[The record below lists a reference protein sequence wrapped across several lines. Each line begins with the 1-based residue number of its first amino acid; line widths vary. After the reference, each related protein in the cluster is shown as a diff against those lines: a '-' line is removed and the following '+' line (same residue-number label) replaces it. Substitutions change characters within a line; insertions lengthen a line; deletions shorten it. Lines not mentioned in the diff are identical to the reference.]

1 MKIKL
6 NNIGKRFNR
15 EWIFR
20 KVDFQFESNKV
31 YGVIGPNGSG
41 KSSLLKLISQAE
53 IPSEGKIEFSLNEK
67 EMSSESAYK
76 YLSIA
81 APYTDVAE
89 QLTLGE
95 FLNFHL
101 NFSPLK
107 NGLSKSEFLQTIYL
121 EDSINKQIS
130 FFSSGMKQRLKLG
143 LALLSQKPLVILD
156 EPSSNLDEK
165 GIELYQ
171 QMLKEN
177 SRERIILIGSNE
189 EQKELQIADQK
200 INITNYK

>member
-20 KVDFQFESNKV
+20 KVDFQLESNKV

-67 EMSSESAYK
+67 EISSESAFK
-76 YLSIA
+76 YISIA

-101 NFSPLK
+101 SFSPLK

-165 GIELYQ
+165 GIKLYQ
-171 QMLKEN
+171 QLLKEN
-177 SRERIILIGSNE
+177 CEKRIILIGSNE

>member
-20 KVDFQFESNKV
+20 KVDFQLESNKV

-67 EMSSESAYK
+67 EISSESAYN

>member
-67 EMSSESAYK
+67 EISSESAYK

-107 NGLSKSEFLQTIYL
+107 NGLSKSEFLQTVYL
-121 EDSINKQIS
+121 EDSVNKQIS

>member
-67 EMSSESAYK
+67 EISSESAYK

-95 FLNFHL
+95 FLNFH
-101 NFSPLK
+101 S
-107 NGLSKSEFLQTIYL
+107 LSY
-121 EDSINKQIS
+121 
-130 FFSSGMKQRLKLG
+130 
-143 LALLSQKPLVILD
+143 
-156 EPSSNLDEK
+156 
-165 GIELYQ
+165 
-171 QMLKEN
+171 
-177 SRERIILIGSNE
+177 
-189 EQKELQIADQK
+189 
-200 INITNYK
+200 

>member
-53 IPSEGKIEFSLNEK
+53 IPSEGKVEFSINEK
-67 EMSSESAYK
+67 EISSENAYK

-107 NGLSKSEFLQTIYL
+107 NGLSKSEFLQMIYL

-165 GIELYQ
+165 GIALYK

-177 SRERIILIGSNE
+177 TKERIILIGSNE
-189 EQKELQIADQK
+189 EQKELQIANQK
-200 INITNYK
+200 INILNYK

>member
-20 KVDFQFESNKV
+20 KVDFQLESNKV

-67 EMSSESAYK
+67 EISSESAYK

>member
-20 KVDFQFESNKV
+20 KVDFQLESNKV

-67 EMSSESAYK
+67 EISSESAYK

-165 GIELYQ
+165 GIKLYQ
-171 QMLKEN
+171 QLLKEN
-177 SRERIILIGSNE
+177 CEKRIILIGSNE
-189 EQKELQIADQK
+189 EQKELQMADQK

>member
-20 KVDFQFESNKV
+20 KVDFQLESNKV

-53 IPSEGKIEFSLNEK
+53 IPSEGKIKISLNEK
-67 EMSSESAYK
+67 EISSESAYK

>member
-20 KVDFQFESNKV
+20 KVDFQLESNKV

-67 EMSSESAYK
+67 EIRSESAYN

-101 NFSPLK
+101 NFSLMQFHKYSLTEIENMIPWEREVYVKMLLNHIEEEK
-107 NGLSKSEFLQTIYL
+107 E
-121 EDSINKQIS
+121 KQNN
-130 FFSSGMKQRLKLG
+130 
-143 LALLSQKPLVILD
+143 A
-156 EPSSNLDEK
+156 
-165 GIELYQ
+165 
-171 QMLKEN
+171 
-177 SRERIILIGSNE
+177 
-189 EQKELQIADQK
+189 
-200 INITNYK
+200 

>member
-20 KVDFQFESNKV
+20 KVDFQLESNKV

-67 EMSSESAYK
+67 EISSENAYK

-189 EQKELQIADQK
+189 EQKELLIADQK

>member
-1 MKIKL
+1 M
-6 NNIGKRFNR
+6 GG
-15 EWIFR
+15 
-20 KVDFQFESNKV
+20 Q
-31 YGVIGPNGSG
+31 
-41 KSSLLKLISQAE
+41 
-53 IPSEGKIEFSLNEK
+53 GKIEFSLNEK
-67 EMSSESAYK
+67 EISSESAYN

-177 SRERIILIGSNE
+177 SRERIILIGSN
-189 EQKELQIADQK
+189 
-200 INITNYK
+200 YK

>member
-41 KSSLLKLISQAE
+41 KSTLLKLISQAE

-67 EMSSESAYK
+67 EISSESAYK

-107 NGLSKSEFLQTIYL
+107 NGLSKSEFLQTVYL
-121 EDSINKQIS
+121 EDSVNKQIS

-171 QMLKEN
+171 QLLKEN
-177 SRERIILIGSNE
+177 CEKRIILIGSNE
-189 EQKELQIADQK
+189 EQKELQMADQK

>member
-20 KVDFQFESNKV
+20 KVDFQFESSNI

-41 KSSLLKLISQAE
+41 KSTLLKLISQAE

-67 EMSSESAYK
+67 EISSESAYK

>member
-67 EMSSESAYK
+67 EISSESAYK

-189 EQKELQIADQK
+189 EQKELLIADQK